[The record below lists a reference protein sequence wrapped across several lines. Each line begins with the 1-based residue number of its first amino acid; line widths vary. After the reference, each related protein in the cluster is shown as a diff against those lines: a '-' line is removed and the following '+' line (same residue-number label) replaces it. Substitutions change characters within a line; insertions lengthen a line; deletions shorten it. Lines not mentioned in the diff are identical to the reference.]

1 MYSVSAGFERA
12 LKQSIR
18 DVTMRLAIVDLAT
31 MRDTQYIDDVIE
43 GTVYVDTE
51 RAMRR
56 TSQMRISNDAGI
68 WTPTNYESTFW
79 WNTGFALDYGV
90 KVGDEYEYQRTGTF
104 MVDVPEVLAE
114 DEAAVLNVD
123 GSDLWKKF
131 QKSTFAL
138 PKAYFVNATYNS
150 VISDFADDAG
160 VTRLNLDPLLDRATT
175 EKTLQA
181 PLYFEIDDNRG
192 DKLWD
197 LADKWDLDIYFDVYG
212 TLVTRDRAK
221 RVSQLDSSA
230 ADWTFSTGDEAMFV
244 NVTKTTT
251 GDDVFNHVVVSGE
264 LDDGGIVVIGEAID
278 DTGTSTAGKYYTNN
292 PTSPTRVDLIGD
304 RVKRIS
310 DDKIRTTA
318 AALALAKTELQKG
331 STVTDEIRLPAVP
344 IPHFE
349 GYDILQITEPVYT
362 KINGRYFLERFD
374 IPMRGGS
381 QQEIAVKK
389 VRSI

>member
-1 MYSVSAGFERA
+1 MYAVSTGFERA
-12 LKQSIR
+12 LKSSIR
-18 DVTMRLAIVDLAT
+18 DVTARLTIG
-31 MRDTQYIDDVIE
+31 DTVIDDFLE
-43 GTVYVDTE
+43 GVVYVDTE

-56 TSQMRISNDAGI
+56 TCQVRLTNDDGI
-68 WTPTNYESTFW
+68 HTPVNYNSTFW
-79 WNTGFALDYGV
+79 WNTEFALDFGV
-90 KVGDEYEYQRTGTF
+90 KVGSEYEYTRLGTF
-104 MVDVPEVLAE
+104 LVDRPEVLSE
-114 DEAAVLNVD
+114 DEASVINVD

-160 VTRLNLDPLLDRATT
+160 VTKLNLDPLNDRATT
-175 EKTLQA
+175 EKQLQA

-197 LADKWDLDIYFDVYG
+197 LCDKWDLDIYFDVYG

-221 RVSQLDSSA
+221 RVSALDTTA
-230 ADWTFSTGDEAMFV
+230 ADWTFSTGEDAMFV
-244 NVTKTTT
+244 NLTKTLT

-331 STVTDEIRLPAVP
+331 STVLEDIRIPSVTVP
-344 IPHFE
+344 NFE
-349 GYDILQITEPVYT
+349 GFDVL
-362 KINGRYFLERFD
+362 KIEEQTFSKVNDKYFLQRFD
-374 IPMRGGS
+374 IPLRGGG
-381 QQEIAVKK
+381 QQEISVTKI
-389 VRSI
+389 RGI